1 MAHPLSNRPNTYA
14 SPCRNIKKS
23 SFPSISKVN
32 SGFSKGSSEKTSD
45 IVIKQELIMTAEY
58 SDEDETKEDWIE
70 ANLADE
76 NYLALCETELKYED
90 NESTIERVISIE

>member
-1 MAHPLSNRPNTYA
+1 M
-14 SPCRNIKKS
+14 
-23 SFPSISKVN
+23 N

-70 ANLADE
+70 ANLADK
-76 NYLALCETELKYED
+76 NYLALCETELKYEET
-90 NESTIERVISIE
+90 ESTIERVISIE

>member
-23 SFPSISKVN
+23 SFPSISTMN
-32 SGFSKGSSEKTSD
+32 SDFSNENSENTSH
-45 IVIKQELIMTAEY
+45 IVIKQELDMTAEY
-58 SDEDETKEDWIE
+58 SDEDQTKEDWIE

-76 NYLALCETELKYED
+76 NYLALCETELKYEET
-90 NESTIERVISIE
+90 ESTIERVISIE

>member
-1 MAHPLSNRPNTYA
+1 M
-14 SPCRNIKKS
+14 
-23 SFPSISKVN
+23 N

-76 NYLALCETELKYED
+76 NYLALCETELKYEET
-90 NESTIERVISIE
+90 ESAIERVISIE